1 MAATD
6 EPQEPHQPE
15 HVIWSGKRSQ
25 WCYAA
30 RWFLGLAIA
39 ATMVTAI
46 YFDQTDLNSW
56 MPWIYGAPILVLLV
70 VSIAVGIARN
80 RWNYRVTNRRVIA
93 EYGLV
98 MKSTNEIRVQDI
110 RSINISKSG
119 LIGLFGVGRVEF
131 SSAATDDAD
140 VIFYQIGNANGVRDL
155 VRKLQ
160 N

>member
-1 MAATD
+1 
-6 EPQEPHQPE
+6 
-15 HVIWSGKRSQ
+15 
-25 WCYAA
+25 
-30 RWFLGLAIA
+30 
-39 ATMVTAI
+39 MVAAI
-46 YFDQTDLNSW
+46 YFDQSALNRW
-56 MPWIYGAPILVLLV
+56 MPWIFGGPVLVLL
-70 VSIAVGIARN
+70 AVFAMVAIARN

-98 MKSTNEIRVQDI
+98 MKDTNEIRVQDI
-110 RSINISKSG
+110 RSINVSKSG